1 MNQSNKV
8 TIIFNFVSFRL
19 VKKNMMPL
27 VIFLVALHLFAEIGG
42 CKYVKKQV
50 PNHNHCLKRASVIVA
65 AKTGP

>member
-1 MNQSNKV
+1 
-8 TIIFNFVSFRL
+8 
-19 VKKNMMPL
+19 MMPL

-65 AKTGP
+65 AKTGPWSLAFQSS

>member
-8 TIIFNFVSFRL
+8 TIIFNFVSFGL
-19 VKKNMMPL
+19 VKKKYDA
-27 VIFLVALHLFAEIGG
+27 VSYFFVALHLFAEIGG
-42 CKYVKKQV
+42 CIYVKKQV